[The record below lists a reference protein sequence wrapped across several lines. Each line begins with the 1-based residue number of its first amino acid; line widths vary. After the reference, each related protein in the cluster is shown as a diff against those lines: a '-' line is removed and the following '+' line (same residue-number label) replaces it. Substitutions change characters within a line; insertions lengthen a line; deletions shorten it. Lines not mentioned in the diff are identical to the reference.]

1 MNHAFQSENAESAD
15 TSTLHH
21 PVVLLVDSQAMVG
34 ETLHRMLVDETDIEF
49 HHCQAPRQAVLKAIE
64 IRPTVI
70 LLEPALNMP
79 DVDGYTLLKT
89 YQNNPATA
97 ATPIVMLS
105 LQDDPHAKR
114 RAFELGA
121 TDYLVKLP
129 DRIEMVARI
138 RAYSKAHAAHL
149 KRDQEYHA
157 MKELVDELK
166 AAVVR

>member
-1 MNHAFQSENAESAD
+1 MNHAFQSDSEESAD
-15 TSTLHH
+15 IPTLH

-34 ETLHRMLVDETDIEF
+34 EALRRMLANETDIEF
-49 HHCQAPRQAVLKAIE
+49 HHCQAPRQAILKAIE
-64 IRPTVI
+64 IRPTII

-89 YQNNPATA
+89 YRNNPATS

-105 LQDDPHAKR
+105 LQDDPNAKR

-121 TDYLVKLP
+121 SDYLVKLP

-138 RAYSKAHAAHL
+138 RAYSKTYAAHR
-149 KRDQEYHA
+149 KREQEYHA
-157 MKELVDELK
+157 MKALVDELK